1 MFTPLLRTLM
11 IFGITAS
18 LFCKI
23 PAASALTPDEI
34 VVVANSRATDSVKL
48 AKYYMQKRAIP
59 QENLI
64 KIRTTWDEVCDRED
78 YDKNIAA
85 PVREAITKLRTTKL
99 IRGIVTMYGVPL
111 KIRPPTLDFEEEDE
125 VEKLR
130 RQIQQYQQTLKTSE
144 QEDQPE
150 FKDQIKSLR
159 SRIEQILQTNLRASV
174 DSELALVLTRGLSA

>member
-1 MFTPLLRTLM
+1 MLL
-11 IFGITAS
+11 GITAS
-18 LFCKI
+18 LLCKI

-48 AKYYMQKRAIP
+48 AKYYMKMRAIP
-59 QENLI
+59 PEHLI
-64 KIRTTWDEVCDRED
+64 KIRTTWEEGCDRDE
-78 YDKNIAA
+78 YDENIAA
-85 PVREAITKLRTTKL
+85 PIRKAITKLRTTKL

-111 KIRPPTLDFEEEDE
+111 KIRPPTLDFEDEDE

-144 QEDQPE
+144 KEDQPE

-159 SRIEQILQTNLRASV
+159 SQI
-174 DSELALVLTRGLSA
+174 